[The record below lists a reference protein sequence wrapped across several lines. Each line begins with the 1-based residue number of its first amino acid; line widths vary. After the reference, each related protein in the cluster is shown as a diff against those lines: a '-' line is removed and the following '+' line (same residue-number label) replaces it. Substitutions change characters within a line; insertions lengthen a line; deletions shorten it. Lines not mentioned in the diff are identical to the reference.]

1 MVEKFAKRPL
11 VAKIA
16 AAAVRIAADPA
27 DSDELRLQKTLMVSG
42 STMIAIAGFL
52 WALTY
57 FAFGEFVAGAIPL
70 SYTIISSISIVI
82 YGLTRRF
89 EFFRFSQLLLIL
101 MLPFLLM
108 IALGGFVNSS
118 AVILWAL
125 LSPLGALLFSEPK
138 RAPWWFMAYAFL
150 VVLSGL
156 LQPFARATNNLS
168 PTVITIFFV
177 MNIVAISAIAFVL
190 LYYFVYQNNAF
201 LKLLRIEQDKS
212 ERLLLN
218 ILPAEIAEI
227 LKVENR
233 VIADSYESVSIMFA
247 DLVGFTPMT
256 AEMEPEKMVE
266 LLNEVYSHF
275 DELAERHGVEKIRT
289 IGDNYMVASGVP
301 SPREDHAD
309 ALASMALEM
318 RAYLVDFKDGDGK
331 RLRFRIGINSGP
343 LVAGVVGQKKFQY
356 DVWGDTVNVASRME
370 SQGVPDHIQV
380 TATTR
385 DLLKDEF
392 LFERRGILE
401 IKGKGKMETW
411 YLVAAAEQQLIA
423 NN

>member
-1 MVEKFAKRPL
+1 MIETISQRPF
-11 VAKIA
+11 VARVA
-16 AAAVRIAADPA
+16 AAAVKIAADPE
-27 DSDELRLQKTLMVSG
+27 DSEELRLQKTLMVSG
-42 STMIAIAGFL
+42 STMIVIAGLL
-52 WALTY
+52 WSLIY
-57 FAFGEFVAGAIPL
+57 FYFDEYLAAAIPF
-70 SYTIISSISIVI
+70 SYCIISSLSIVF
-82 YGLTRRF
+82 YGLTRRY

-138 RAPWWFMAYAFL
+138 RAPWWFLAYAFL
-150 VVLSGL
+150 VVLSGF
-156 LQPFARATNNLS
+156 LQPFARSSNNLS
-168 PTVITIFFV
+168 QTVITIFFV
-177 MNIVAISAIAFVL
+177 MNIVAISAITFVL
-190 LYYFVYQNNAF
+190 LYYFVYQNSAF
-201 LKLLRIEQDKS
+201 LSLLRIEQDKS

-218 ILPAEIAEI
+218 ILPGEIAEI

-233 VIADSYESVSIMFA
+233 VIADSYESGSILFA

-266 LLNEVYSHF
+266 LLNDIFSHF
-275 DELAERHGVEKIRT
+275 DDLAERHGVEKIRT

-301 SPREDHAD
+301 SPREDHAE

-318 RAYLVDFKDGDGK
+318 REYLAEFRDGSG
-331 RLRFRIGINSGP
+331 RRMQFRIGINSGP
-343 LVAGVVGQKKFQY
+343 LVAGVVGRKKFQY
-356 DVWGDTVNVASRME
+356 DIWGDAVNVASRME

-380 TATTR
+380 TAATR
-385 DLLKDEF
+385 NLIKDKF

-401 IKGKGKMETW
+401 IKGKGEMETW
-411 YLVAAAEQQLIA
+411 FLQGRG
-423 NN
+423 